1 MELFERLLYLHQ
13 DPVKIAAGFADY
25 MRNDPEADRSKI
37 PAALAS
43 ILQARSKYQAQAEEI
58 EREQRERVAPWEDFG
73 GTPDQQAEEIERK
86 RETWRA
92 QSDKDAK
99 EEEKRVKETI
109 TALDALFCE
118 ICRALD
124 AEGLTLTGGQIS
136 ALKRAGLPD
145 ALAEEL
151 ETIKGVHLASIPE
164 AERLGDES
172 ATALYKELTRQGLI
186 SGPYAAFS
194 YYLGQV
200 TRGKRKAPG
209 EGLKW
214 TGKEA
219 EFAYFARL
227 FSEFTQPGGMG
238 PPRTKEKALCRAFG
252 FDDKRRGNTIRPY
265 LSDKH
270 KPITRAKIEA
280 AFAAARRAKNE
291 ALAASTDDP
300 GRSPDPGSLNTK

>member
-1 MELFERLLYLHQ
+1 MEELKYLYQYMWAFPEKSGKFAKDWAKGLATLKDKAAPGQIMEELSAILRCRNEKQEDAERLTRFYEGDNSATEFVDLSLKLY
-13 DPVKIAAGFADY
+13 
-25 MRNDPEADRSKI
+25 NDVC
-37 PAALAS
+37 
-43 ILQARSKYQAQAEEI
+43 AE
-58 EREQRERVAPWEDFG
+58 
-73 GTPDQQAEEIERK
+73 
-86 RETWRA
+86 
-92 QSDKDAK
+92 
-99 EEEKRVKETI
+99 
-109 TALDALFCE
+109 LDALFCE

-164 AERLGDES
+164 AERLEEES

-194 YYLGQV
+194 YYMGQV
-200 TRGKRKAPG
+200 THGKQKAPG

-214 TGKEA
+214 TGNKA

-238 PPRTKEKALCRAFG
+238 QPYIREKALCRAFG
-252 FDDKRRGNTIRPY
+252 FDDRQRVNAIRPY
-265 LSDKH
+265 LSDQH
-270 KPITRAKIEA
+270 KPRISAKIEA
-280 AFAAARRAKNE
+280 AFAAAGMVKNE
-291 ALAASTDDP
+291 APAASTP
-300 GRSPDPGSLNTK
+300 NKRYYNNSK

>member
-1 MELFERLLYLHQ
+1 MEELKYLYQYMWAFPEKSGKFAKDWAKGLATLKDEAAPGQIVEELSAILRRRNEKQEDAERLTRFYEGDNSATEFVDLSRKLY
-13 DPVKIAAGFADY
+13 
-25 MRNDPEADRSKI
+25 NDVC
-37 PAALAS
+37 
-43 ILQARSKYQAQAEEI
+43 AE
-58 EREQRERVAPWEDFG
+58 
-73 GTPDQQAEEIERK
+73 
-86 RETWRA
+86 
-92 QSDKDAK
+92 
-99 EEEKRVKETI
+99 
-109 TALDALFCE
+109 LDASFVEL
-118 ICRALD
+118 CRALD

-164 AERLGDES
+164 AERLEDES
-172 ATALYKELTRQGLI
+172 AAVLYEELTRQGLI

-200 TRGKRKAPG
+200 TREKRKAPG

-219 EFAYFARL
+219 EFAYFAQC
-227 FSEFTQPGGMG
+227 FTYHTQGAVLGTPLV
-238 PPRTKEKALCRAFG
+238 RQRALCRAFG
-252 FDDKRRGNTIRPY
+252 FDDKRRVNTIGPY
-265 LSDKH
+265 IGDQH
-270 KPITRAKIEA
+270 KPRTSAKIDK
-280 AFAAARRAKNE
+280 AFAAARSAKNE